1 VREGGLRETEPY
13 LSWRSPPGFSSS
25 LPATQPGKGPR
36 PWRPRGP
43 PKATRSPASGAP
55 PARLSFPKPPC
66 SPSRSSCHTI
76 PHRHI
81 LTPEPRMSCSCCC
94 MCVCVCVSRARRPRS
109 SRERAL
115 EGDGALPLLQPPQSP
130 RPSSLPTA
138 RPAHALLVKSVCS
151 DALAHGVDG
160 GGNAEQAFPFS
171 FFVVGKLTS

>member
-1 VREGGLRETEPY
+1 MPRETQNACGRFGRQRQYSREGRVETDTGGGRGGLRETEPY

-43 PKATRSPASGAP
+43 PKATRSPAPGAP

-81 LTPEPRMSCSCCC
+81 LTPEPRMSCCCC
-94 MCVCVCVSRARRPRS
+94 CCVCVCVCREHAARGQVESLRPKVMVRFRCFNHLSHLGRLHCPPRGQPTLSR
-109 SRERAL
+109 
-115 EGDGALPLLQPPQSP
+115 
-130 RPSSLPTA
+130 
-138 RPAHALLVKSVCS
+138 
-151 DALAHGVDG
+151 
-160 GGNAEQAFPFS
+160 
-171 FFVVGKLTS
+171 

>member
-1 VREGGLRETEPY
+1 MRISQILWIVKGYSSKPDSSRDKAIDSLLSRGDPYSLSRSSSSRLSEGRTFCHGRRRTPAAGLRETEPY

-94 MCVCVCVSRARRPRS
+94 MCVCVCVASTPPEVKSRASARR
-109 SRERAL
+109 
-115 EGDGALPLLQPPQSP
+115 
-130 RPSSLPTA
+130 
-138 RPAHALLVKSVCS
+138 
-151 DALAHGVDG
+151 
-160 GGNAEQAFPFS
+160 
-171 FFVVGKLTS
+171 